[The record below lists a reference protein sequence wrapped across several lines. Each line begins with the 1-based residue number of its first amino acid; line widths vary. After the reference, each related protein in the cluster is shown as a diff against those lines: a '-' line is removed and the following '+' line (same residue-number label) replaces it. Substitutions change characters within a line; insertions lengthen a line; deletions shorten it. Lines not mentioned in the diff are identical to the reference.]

1 MLRHQ
6 EKLPLLPVP
15 ALDNLLDFLNWIK
28 PIVTDEEF
36 QDSKEALSE
45 FLRPDGDGEKLQRKL
60 VEVSKELDTS
70 WLPPFWNDMYLEYRG
85 ELVCNKNYYAVFD
98 NTRLKTQYTVSTLA
112 AKLIYEMMKAYIEIG
127 LKTFSPD
134 FSKDRPLC
142 MDQYNHIFKA
152 VRLPRLMKDVYKTYS
167 FDKHHHIVV
176 YYKNN
181 IFKVTTSDAEGSILP
196 VDMLASKIQSIIDA
210 GIEDRGN
217 DAGVLTTAD
226 RDNAAGLHEAIEAHS
241 TNRNSLDII
250 NTAVFVLCIDPATKN
265 LEDFQKQVLLSD
277 GKNRYFD
284 KNCQIIITESLDIA
298 INNEHTG
305 ADAIPWFSII
315 DRALN
320 KIIKDGERERIN
332 LIDTSLP
339 EELEWHLSDDLK
351 SRPQEQLKKHQ
362 EFAHHIYVDNLIL
375 DNLGRSFIRKL
386 KMSPDA
392 FFHIALQIAQY
403 KAFGKLRSTYESV
416 AIRHFKNCRTECA
429 RAVNEDVSILA
440 MEVCSGNR
448 SQDRLKELIINAQN
462 AHMERIKRCQT
473 GLGIERHLF
482 VLYKLFEIY
491 GDRLGIHSTPKLYDS
506 PGYKLLTHDFFSTSG
521 VSFES
526 ISLFG
531 FGPVVEDGYGI
542 GYVINDDKI
551 NVSLST
557 QIKNKDKAIEL
568 LKNLNDAILLLV
580 SVMSPEAGRQI

>member
-6 EKLPLLPVP
+6 EKVPSLPVP
-15 ALDNLLDFLNWIK
+15 ALDNLWDFLNWIK
-28 PIVTDEEF
+28 PIVSDEEF
-36 QDSKEALSE
+36 QASKEALSE

-85 ELVCNKNYYAVFD
+85 ELVCNKNYYAVFE
-98 NTRLKTQYTVSTLA
+98 NTGLKSQYTVSTFA
-112 AKLIYEMMKAYIEIG
+112 AKFIYEMMKAYVDIS
-127 LKTFSPD
+127 LRTLSPE
-134 FSKDRPLC
+134 FSKNRPLC

-152 VRLPRLMKDVYKTYS
+152 VRLPRLMKDVYKTYP
-167 FDKHHHIVV
+167 FDRHHHIIV
-176 YYKNN
+176 YYRNN
-181 IFKVTTSDAEGSILP
+181 IFKVTTSDAQGNILS
-196 VDMLASKIQSIIDA
+196 VNMLASKIQSIIDA
-210 GIEDRGN
+210 GIEDRGD

-226 RDNAAGLHEAIEAHS
+226 RDNAARLHEAIEADS
-241 TNRNSLDII
+241 KNKYSLDII
-250 NTAVFVLCIDPATKN
+250 NTAVFVLCIDPTAKN
-265 LEDFQKQVLLSD
+265 LEDFQKQVLLSN

-284 KNCQIIITESLDIA
+284 KNCQIIISENFDIA

-320 KIIKDGERERIN
+320 KIVKDGEKEKIE

-339 EELEWHLSDDLK
+339 EELDWHLSDDMK
-351 SRPQEQLKKHQ
+351 SRLQEQLKKHQ
-362 EFAHHIYVDNLIL
+362 EFADNIYVDNLIL
-375 DNLGRSFIRKL
+375 DNYGRSFIRTL

-403 KAFGKLRSTYESV
+403 KTFGRLRSTYESV
-416 AIRHFKNCRTECA
+416 AIRYFKDCRTECA
-429 RAVNEDVSILA
+429 RAVNEDVSQLA

-448 SQDRLKELIINAQN
+448 SEDRLRELIINAQN
-462 AHMERIKRCQT
+462 AHMERIKKCQS

-482 VLYKLFEIY
+482 VLYKLYEIY
-491 GDRLGIHSTPKLYDS
+491 GDELGIHNPPKLYDS

-542 GYVINDDKI
+542 GYVINNDKI

-568 LKNLNDAILLLV
+568 LNNLNEAFLLLV
-580 SVMSPEAGRQI
+580 SVMSSEAGSK